1 MRTAGTSSGSRKQ
14 WPSPSHSAA
23 SAPCGGSAK
32 KDARASPSNPRTRPL
47 SQSQALPRGG
57 NRARLG
63 LGVVSRSQSLPG
75 GRRTAAAASAGLNP
89 TKASYADMA
98 LARGVPASPAK
109 HGPLSA
115 SKRTAL
121 PPRQQQG
128 PSPIAHSL
136 SALVLPAAPK
146 TANRAGGGGGQP
158 GPSEASCS
166 SSQLGGGSQTCVG
179 KQHGSSSL
187 PVDDAPPALLQD
199 SINGSDAGSWCSA
212 SSEQP
217 LSLSSEQPLSPVQA

>member
-1 MRTAGTSSGSRKQ
+1 VRSAGTGSGSRKQ
-14 WPSPSHSAA
+14 WPSPSHTAA
-23 SAPCGGSAK
+23 SAPGGGSAK
-32 KDARASPSNPRTRPL
+32 KDVLAPPSNPRTRLL
-47 SQSQALPRGG
+47 SQSQALPWGG
-57 NRARLG
+57 KRARLG

-109 HGPLSA
+109 HGPA
-115 SKRTAL
+115 SKSTAL

-128 PSPIAHSL
+128 PSPIARSL

-146 TANRAGGGGGQP
+146 TANRASGDGGQP

-187 PVDDAPPALLQD
+187 PVGDAPPALLQD